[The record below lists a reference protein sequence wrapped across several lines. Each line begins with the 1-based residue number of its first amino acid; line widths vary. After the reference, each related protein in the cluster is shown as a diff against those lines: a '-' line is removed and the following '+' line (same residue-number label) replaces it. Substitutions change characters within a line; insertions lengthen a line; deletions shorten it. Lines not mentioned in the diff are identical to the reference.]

1 VAASIPYEGDLHC
14 SGAVKPKDLRTLSG
28 SLLGVGGF
36 MLVFSLLSL
45 STQLCA
51 YRTECVTVFHTPTI
65 FAGVSLIVL
74 GIVALLR
81 SSPKGSPP

>member
-1 VAASIPYEGDLHC
+1 M
-14 SGAVKPKDLRTLSG
+14 KPKDLRTLGG

-36 MLVFSLLSL
+36 VLVFSLLSL
-45 STQLCA
+45 STLLCA
-51 YRTECVTVFHTPTI
+51 YGTECVTVFHTPTI

>member
-1 VAASIPYEGDLHC
+1 LHC

-51 YRTECVTVFHTPTI
+51 YRAECVTVFHTPTI

-81 SSPKGSPP
+81 SSPRGSPP